1 MKKHLVM
8 LHGFGCDSRVFASIG
23 AKLSRE
29 IDVLM
34 VDMPGHGQTP
44 PEAGQAKE
52 NSTFFGFAAYSI
64 LHALDQYLG
73 ETYSLLGWSMGGQ
86 IALEMYKQK
95 SAHKCDDPGCSHN
108 PIGSLIL
115 ISSTPRFVSS
125 GDFPVGM
132 NKAVFNKFK
141 KGINEHAESSMD
153 DFYNLLFS
161 KNEDGGKYIGDL
173 KKQTPP
179 QKTLSSCMES
189 FEKFDAR
196 SILPKI
202 EVPALIITGDS
213 DQIIDPKT
221 SMFLSQK
228 IKNSALKVFKGAG
241 HAPHLTREKEVIDEL
256 TKFLG

>member
-241 HAPHLTREKEVIDEL
+241 HAPHLTREKEISDEIRE
-256 TKFLG
+256 FIR